1 MQNIEIV
8 GNIGEKII
16 ANEFTKRKHSVEITL
31 DPYDSTKDLLVD
43 GDKRVE
49 VKTGAPFV
57 YNKLFKE
64 GNLAFR
70 KNQLR
75 KCRSVDM
82 LFFVAPTPPIR
93 TGRNYKW
100 AAYIFQVDPK
110 NFIFREYS
118 TKKGAKDMIGIG
130 IYENLEAGTLRVIRK
145 LTKEEDSQL
154 QKYLVTNYA

>member
-16 ANEFTKRKHSVEITL
+16 ANEFTKRKYSVEIAL
-31 DPYDSTKDLLVD
+31 DPYDSTKDLLID
-43 GDKRVE
+43 GKQRVE
-49 VKTGAPFV
+49 VKTGSPFV
-57 YNKLFKE
+57 HNKLFKE

-82 LFFVAPTPPIR
+82 LFFVAPTPPIK
-93 TGRNYKW
+93 GGNNYKW
-100 AAYIFQVDPK
+100 AAHIFQVDPR
-110 NFIFREYS
+110 NFTYREYS

-130 IYENLEAGTLRVIRK
+130 IYENLEAGTLRIIRK
-145 LTKEEDSQL
+145 LTDEEDSQL
-154 QKYLVTNYA
+154 QKYLVTNY